1 MSCLQRFDHT
11 HMRIVI
17 SCNTLS
23 SLLLSFLLW
32 NTTASQ
38 FARYV
43 IRQQNLSIFQIQNL
57 VLILFESFG
66 GNISVSNNL
75 YLQILR
81 LKKKSQSVS
90 PHLST
95 LSFMIPQLILHNLTL
110 FLRYLALNWLWYLIP
125 RYIYIYMYVYH

>member
-1 MSCLQRFDHT
+1 MFTAPDFYNT

-23 SLLLSFLLW
+23 RLLLSFLLFF
-32 NTTASQ
+32 TTALQ
-38 FARYV
+38 FARYL
-43 IRQQNLSIFQIQNL
+43 IQQQNLSIFQIQNL

-90 PHLST
+90 PHLSN

-110 FLRYLALNWLWYLIP
+110 FLRYLVL
-125 RYIYIYMYVYH
+125 H

>member
-1 MSCLQRFDHT
+1 MK
-11 HMRIVI
+11 IVI

-66 GNISVSNNL
+66 GKYKRFEQFVFANSTFKKEVSISVATFVQFIFYDSS
-75 YLQILR
+75 IDI
-81 LKKKSQSVS
+81 
-90 PHLST
+90 T
-95 LSFMIPQLILHNLTL
+95 
-110 FLRYLALNWLWYLIP
+110 
-125 RYIYIYMYVYH
+125 

>member
-1 MSCLQRFDHT
+1 MYFKFLISCLQRLSYDFYNT

-17 SCNTLS
+17 SCNTIS
-23 SLLLSFLLW
+23 SLLLSFLLLH
-32 NTTASQ
+32 TTASQ

-57 VLILFESFG
+57 FLILFESFG

-90 PHLST
+90 PHLSN

-110 FLRYLALNWLWYLIP
+110 FLRYLVLN
-125 RYIYIYMYVYH
+125 

>member
-1 MSCLQRFDHT
+1 MFTTPDFYNT
-11 HMRIVI
+11 HKRVVI

-32 NTTASQ
+32 NTTTSQ
-38 FARYV
+38 FARNV

-57 VLILFESFG
+57 FLILFESFG

-81 LKKKSQSVS
+81 LKKKPQSVS
-90 PHLST
+90 PHLSN
-95 LSFMIPQLILHNLTL
+95 LSFMIPQLILHYIHNLTL
-110 FLRYLALNWLWYLIP
+110 FLRYLVLNWLWYLIQ
-125 RYIYIYMYVYH
+125 RSIYIYI